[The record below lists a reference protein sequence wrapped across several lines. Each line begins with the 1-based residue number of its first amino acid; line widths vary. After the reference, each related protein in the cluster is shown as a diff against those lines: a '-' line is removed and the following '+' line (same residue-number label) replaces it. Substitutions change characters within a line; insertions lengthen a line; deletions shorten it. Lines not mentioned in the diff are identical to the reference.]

1 MSAPARGG
9 LLAGTVLA
17 AAGVVAWRRRQ
28 AAARSRPNFTGA
40 PVPLESRA
48 RRASGVGSATR
59 VLSPPWEPRA
69 LAALAEWEP
78 TPPQGRVGRAV
89 AYLWASP
96 VTAVGLVAGLA
107 AGVAPVRRG
116 GVFVFANAG
125 GITGA
130 VLRGCGFD
138 AGAFGHVVVAA
149 GHPDDELMAH
159 ERAHGRQAER
169 LGPLMGPVYLGLLA
183 VYGYARHP
191 LERAA
196 RRAVRYAAG
205 APP

>member
-1 MSAPARGG
+1 MSPPARSG
-9 LLAGTVLA
+9 LLAGIALA
-17 AAGVVAWRRRQ
+17 AAGVVAWRRRR
-28 AAARSRPNFTGA
+28 AAFRARPNLTGA
-40 PVPLESRA
+40 PVPIESRA

-69 LAALAEWEP
+69 LAALAAWQP
-78 TPPQGRVGRAV
+78 TPSPGRVGRAV

-96 VTAVGLVAGLA
+96 LTAVGLVAGLA

-116 GVFVFANAG
+116 GVIVFANAG

-138 AGAFGHVVVAA
+138 AGAFGHVVVAV

-159 ERAHGRQAER
+159 ELAHVRQAER
-169 LGPLMGPVYLGLLA
+169 LGPLMGPLYLGLLA

-196 RRAVRYAAG
+196 RRAVRRAAG
-205 APP
+205 AAP